1 MKQVEKVMEID
12 THIGTAMSGLIAD
25 ARTLVDH
32 ARIEAQNH
40 RFTYNEPI
48 RTEALAQATCDLMLS
63 FGESGDEKKMSRPFG
78 VALLLAGC
86 DDTGPKLFFCD
97 PSGTYVEFKA
107 KAIGS
112 GSEGAQSQLT
122 DEYSDN
128 MTLDEAKLLAVTSL
142 KAVME
147 EKLSDVNIEVALVT
161 PTGYTSLKGDDLK
174 GLVDRIPI

>member
-1 MKQVEKVMEID
+1 
-12 THIGTAMSGLIAD
+12 
-25 ARTLVDH
+25 
-32 ARIEAQNH
+32 
-40 RFTYNEPI
+40 
-48 RTEALAQATCDLMLS
+48 MLS

-86 DDTGPKLFFCD
+86 DDTGAKLFFCD

-112 GSEGAQSQLT
+112 GSEGAQTQLT

-147 EKLSDVNIEVALVT
+147 EKLSDVNIEVALIT
-161 PTGYTSLKGDDLK
+161 QAGYTSLKGDALK
-174 GLVDRIPI
+174 ELVDRIPI